1 MDEARLKELSG
12 IALES
17 ASELAEL
24 FDPILAEKL
33 DHWLSEQEPTVG
45 QGNATLLYVAATAV
59 VSEIIE
65 SCKNKGLN
73 PDTLC
78 RYTAL
83 AYSTYIMTCFKA
95 IYDEATKK
103 GLH

>member
-1 MDEARLKELSG
+1 MDEARLKKLG
-12 IALES
+12 GMALEG
-17 ASELAEL
+17 ASDLAEF
-24 FDPILAEKL
+24 FDPVLAKKL
-33 DHWLSEQEPTVG
+33 DHWLTEQGPTVG
-45 QGNATLLYVAATAV
+45 QGNATMLYVAVTAV

-65 SCKNKGLN
+65 SCKNKELDS
-73 PDTLC
+73 DTLC

-95 IYDEATKK
+95 IHDEATKK